1 MKLTKITI
9 FGLATL
15 FGTAVPIAAQA
26 NDKAGDHEAMFKQM
40 DTNGDGKISADEYA
54 TAAKKTFEKMDANH
68 DGKVTADE
76 MTAAHQAVAGH
87 KAEKG
92 EMTAAEKIKMFDTN
106 NDGVLSEDEYIAGA
120 KRSFDQLDTNHDG
133 YLSKEEIEAGHKLM
147 MKDKDKDK

>member
-15 FGTAVPIAAQA
+15 FGTAMPLTAQA
-26 NDKAGDHEAMFKQM
+26 NDKDKAADHEAMFKQI

-76 MTAAHQAVAGH
+76 MTAAHQAMAGH
-87 KAEKG
+87 KTEKG
-92 EMTAAEKIKMFDTN
+92 EMTASEKIKMFDTN
-106 NDGVLSEDEYIAGA
+106 NDGVLSEDEYTAGA
-120 KRSFDQLDTNHDG
+120 KKSFDQLDTNHDG
-133 YLSKEEIEAGHKLM
+133 NLSKEEFAAGHQATKEN
-147 MKDKDKDK
+147 K